1 MKRKIRNS
9 VAAIMAVI
17 LSLSV
22 CMPLA
27 YAYEATPSDPI
38 VIEPFCEIEFRD
50 GNGRDILP
58 GETVEL
64 YLVYELGDN
73 KNCSFDWYVSGGGTD
88 GDYVTTGFSEG
99 YKGIKITPTKHGT
112 VTVRMLIGNDEG
124 KIIAKDEIEITVIDE
139 RNFLVKAA
147 ESIAELIKINIAYMS
162 GIGIAITFLGAGVLA
177 AMIELPEYLFNLIFG

>member
-1 MKRKIRNS
+1 MKKVLKKS
-9 VAAIMAVI
+9 VAVLMVI
-17 LSLSV
+17 LTSLSV
-22 CMPLA
+22 CIPVT

-38 VIEPFCEIEFRD
+38 VTEPFCEIEFRD

-64 YLVYELGDN
+64 YLVYELGNN

-112 VTVRMLIGNDEG
+112 VTVKMLIGNDEG

-139 RNFLVKAA
+139 RNFLVRAA
-147 ESIAELIKINIAYMS
+147 ETIAELIKINIAYMS

-177 AMIELPEYLFNLIFG
+177 AMIELPAYLFNLIFG

>member
-1 MKRKIRNS
+1 MKKAFKKS
-9 VAAIMAVI
+9 VAVLMVI
-17 LSLSV
+17 LTSLSV
-22 CMPLA
+22 CAPFA

-38 VIEPFCEIEFRD
+38 VIEPYCKIEFRD

-64 YLVYELGDN
+64 YINYELGNN

-88 GDYVTTGFSEG
+88 GDYVTTGFAEG

-112 VTVRMLIGNDEG
+112 VTVRMLIGNEEG

-139 RNFLVKAA
+139 RNILVRAA
-147 ESIAELIKINIAYMS
+147 DAINEIFKINIAYMS
-162 GIGIAITFLGAGVLA
+162 GLGIAITFLGAGLLA
-177 AMIELPEYLFNLIFG
+177 AMLELPGYLFGLIFG

>member
-1 MKRKIRNS
+1 MKRKFRNS

-38 VIEPFCEIEFRD
+38 IIEPYCKIEFRD

-64 YLVYELGDN
+64 YINYELGDN

-88 GDYVTTGFSEG
+88 GDYVTTGFAEG

-139 RNFLVKAA
+139 RNFFVKAA
-147 ESIAELIKINIAYMS
+147 ETIAELIKINIAYMS

-177 AMIELPEYLFNLIFG
+177 AMIELPAYLFNLIFG

>member
-1 MKRKIRNS
+1 MKRKFRNS
-9 VAAIMAVI
+9 IAAIMAVI

-50 GNGRDILP
+50 GNKRDILP

-64 YLVYELGDN
+64 YLVYELGNN

-88 GDYVTTGFSEG
+88 GDYESTGFAEG
-99 YKGIKITPTKHGT
+99 YRGIKITPTKHGK
-112 VTVRMLIGNDEG
+112 VTVRMLIGNEEG

-139 RNFLVKAA
+139 RSFFVRAA
-147 ESIAELIKINIAYMS
+147 ETINEFFEFCLAYMS
-162 GIGIAITFLGAGVLA
+162 MLGIAITFLGAGFLSA
-177 AMIELPEYLFNLIFG
+177 FIELPAYLFNLIFG